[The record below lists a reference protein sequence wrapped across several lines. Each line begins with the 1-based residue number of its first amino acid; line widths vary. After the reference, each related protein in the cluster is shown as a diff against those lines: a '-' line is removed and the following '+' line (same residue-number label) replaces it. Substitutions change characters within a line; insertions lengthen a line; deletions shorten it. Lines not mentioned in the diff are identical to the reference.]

1 MISNLKKYFWYIA
14 GGVILILA
22 AIFIRDQNTMEMIK
36 SFLRQ
41 KKVEDQVT
49 KIKEGLNKN
58 KAGIEVNEEKI
69 IKLAEQLEKDKVDV
83 KKTSDE
89 DIKKFYDDFFSK

>member
-1 MISNLKKYFWYIA
+1 MISNVKKYFWYIV
-14 GGVILILA
+14 GGIVLVLA
-22 AIFIRDQNTMEMIK
+22 AIFVRDQNTMEMIK

-83 KKTSDE
+83 KKASDE